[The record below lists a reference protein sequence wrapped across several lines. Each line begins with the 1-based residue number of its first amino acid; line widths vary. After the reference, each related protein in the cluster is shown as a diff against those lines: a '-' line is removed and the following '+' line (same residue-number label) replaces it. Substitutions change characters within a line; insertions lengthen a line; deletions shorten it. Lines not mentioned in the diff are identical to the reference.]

1 MEEVNSNVMPSQ
13 PAQEVEEQEIDI
25 MELVVKL
32 WKRRKTILI
41 WCCVGAV
48 IGLVAGFRGGSGL
61 FFMSAWMLYQ
71 YRGISSSGSMNLFL
85 FSLIMFLYWLIKCP
99 NVVIISI

>member
-1 MEEVNSNVMPSQ
+1 MNSNVMPSQ

-48 IGLVAGFRGGSGL
+48 IGLVAGFSIPKTYSAAAVLAPETEDGGGSQCRCHQ
-61 FFMSAWMLYQ
+61 F
-71 YRGISSSGSMNLFL
+71 
-85 FSLIMFLYWLIKCP
+85 P
-99 NVVIISI
+99 DVP